1 MSNAGTVFYR
11 LDGPNL
17 VIGMHDAHENCA
29 RRDRAAK
36 VGWINAAGAVDGQIA
51 HLCAQAF
58 EKSAGFNH
66 RRMLDLRR
74 NDVVAL
80 VAEGEEDAFE
90 GEVIGLAAAACEN
103 DLVVLA
109 AKQ

>member
-1 MSNAGTVFYR
+1 MSNAGAVFNW
-11 LDGPNL
+11 LNGPHL
-17 VIGMHDAHENCA
+17 VIGMHDAHEDRA
-29 RRDRAAK
+29 RHDRAAK
-36 VGWINAAGAVDGQIA
+36 VGWINAAGAVDGQIGD
-51 HLCAQAF
+51 LRAQAF
-58 EKSAGFNH
+58 EKSAGFDS

-80 VAEGEEDAFE
+80 VAESEEDAFE
-90 GEVIGLAAAACEN
+90 GEVIGLTAAACEN